1 MNQVMRMALIML
13 LLPTLAFA
21 NKPMSDSQ
29 IRSAIVKESVAKYKG
44 ACPCPYSTHPDG
56 TQCGHRSAFHKN
68 PATKPIC
75 YEINVTLKMID
86 EYRLKL
92 ALLAIDP
99 NLEFSSSKDK
109 PK

>member
-1 MNQVMRMALIML
+1 MRHLLFALL
-13 LLPTLAFA
+13 LLPTLVFA
-21 NKPMSDSQ
+21 NKPMSDAQ
-29 IRSAIVKESVAKYKG
+29 IRSAIVKESVAKYKR

-56 TQCGHRSAFHKN
+56 TQCGYRSAFHKD
-68 PATKPIC
+68 PTAKPIC
-75 YEINVTLKMID
+75 YEINVTLKMVD

>member
-1 MNQVMRMALIML
+1 MRMALIVL
-13 LLPTLAFA
+13 LLPTLVFA
-21 NKPMSDSQ
+21 NEPLSGAQ

-56 TQCGHRSAFHKN
+56 TQCGYRSAFHKN
-68 PATKPIC
+68 PAARPIC
-75 YEINVTLKMID
+75 YEINVTIKMID